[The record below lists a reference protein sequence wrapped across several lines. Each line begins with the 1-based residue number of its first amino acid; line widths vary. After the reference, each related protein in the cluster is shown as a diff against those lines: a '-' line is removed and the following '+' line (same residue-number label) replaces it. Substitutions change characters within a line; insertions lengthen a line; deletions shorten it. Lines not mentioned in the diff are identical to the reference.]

1 MSNRLSSAAATA
13 ATAATDAQDQR
24 QDRLSGVVAVVL
36 AFTTLVAAVA
46 GFLQSSS
53 ANKAGDLRDKAE
65 QLSLQALASAQT
77 SQQNAQVE
85 LETFARWIEQRTEAG
100 NALLASLYA
109 SSDPVRQNEL
119 LLEQQRWETV
129 AEATLKQSDIDP
141 NSEFGPEG
149 DPTFPARY
157 YAAATQ
163 ESLRLT
169 ALQDAANEEAAQ
181 LDQRAA
187 SYTAILAMLA
197 VALYLFGLT
206 LAVAGRWLR
215 LGFLTVGSSL
225 LGVALLW
232 MVQTSL
238 TTSPVTNDEAAAEYA
253 SAQVASVTAH
263 DAAGYQ
269 AAVAH
274 YDRAIQ
280 LRPTFAR
287 AYEGRAHVIVQAASP
302 QKSGF
307 ISIAPPEA
315 LARGRSDL
323 QQAVA
328 LGLENAATLGS
339 LGFYGYVQGVQSADV
354 NLLNESMAYSR
365 RAIALDPG
373 EPIPHYNLAVALT
386 AAGRIDEARNEYQNA
401 IAATIYLDAARTKLR
416 EEPYVEE
423 QWLAGALTDLE
434 IARSHV
440 ADLERVTGRTGL
452 EDAIRGLKEQLVGRV
467 TAESLDAPASSPAV
481 FANIVPSIFPAEL
494 QWEAT
499 VQNYDATRDSISA
512 QWYHNDPEG
521 HGWAVIPDVSQ
532 TATPSVAS
540 DGGLFQLTP
549 YISRVFPPA
558 CLPVGTYRVEL
569 YVNGRLAAEGTQA
582 TDFGQYQ
589 AFMARDLTMAFCRPT
604 DWQRRADR
612 LPGLIDGFQSP
623 DGLSGAYAARYSLP
637 GSLREITDIS
647 AQIEEITLTSF
658 AEWFPAT
665 PTYLED
671 PGTTDEYFMGL
682 DQRAWRWYDYG
693 TGYVHVGAGLT
704 TDGTVIVGMVYGPYA
719 WFDGTEPYRIINSM
733 IKVD

>member
-1 MSNRLSSAAATA
+1 VIE
-13 ATAATDAQDQR
+13 QR
-24 QDRLSGVVAVVL
+24 EDRLSGVVAVVI
-36 AFTTLVAAVA
+36 AFATLVAAVA
-46 GFLQSSS
+46 GFLQSSTS
-53 ANKAGDLRDKAE
+53 NRAGDLRDKAE

-85 LETFARWIEQRTEAG
+85 LETFAQWVEQRTEAG

-141 NSEFGPEG
+141 NSEFGPEQ

-157 YAAATQ
+157 YAAATK
-163 ESLRLT
+163 ESLRLN
-169 ALQDAANEEAAQ
+169 ALQDAANEEASQ

-215 LGFLTVGSSL
+215 LGFLTVGASL
-225 LGVALLW
+225 LGVGLLW
-232 MVQTSL
+232 MIQTTL
-238 TTSPVTNDEAAAEYA
+238 TASTATNDEAAAEYA
-253 SAQVASVTAH
+253 SAQVAAMTAH

-269 AAVAH
+269 EAEAH

-287 AYEGRAHVIVQAASP
+287 AYEGRAHVIVSAASP
-302 QKSGF
+302 QRSGF

-315 LARGRSDL
+315 LARGRTDL
-323 QQAVA
+323 QSAVA

-339 LGFYGYVQGVQSADV
+339 LAFYGYVQGVQSADV
-354 NLLNESMAYSR
+354 NLLNESIAYSR

-386 AAGRIDEARNEYQNA
+386 AAGRIDEARGAYQDA
-401 IAATIYLDAARTKLR
+401 VAATIYIDTARTKLR

-452 EDAIRGLKEQLVGRV
+452 EDSIRSLKEQIVGRV
-467 TAESLDAPASSPAV
+467 TAESLDAPPASPAV
-481 FANIVPSIFPAEL
+481 FATIVPSIFPAEL

-499 VQNYDATRDSISA
+499 VQNYDAARDTISA

-521 HGWAVIPDVSQ
+521 HGWAVIPEVSL
-532 TATPSVAS
+532 TAVPSVAS

-549 YISRVFPPA
+549 YIDRVFPPA
-558 CLPVGTYRVEL
+558 CLPQGSYRVEL
-569 YVNGRLAAEGTQA
+569 YVNGRLAAEGTQV
-582 TDFGQYQ
+582 TDFGEYQ
-589 AFMARDLTMAFCRPT
+589 AFMARDLTMAFCRPA
-604 DWQRRADR
+604 DWQRRTDR
-612 LPGLIDGFQSP
+612 LPGLIDGFQSL
-623 DGLSGAYAARYSLP
+623 DGLYGAYAARYSLP
-637 GSLREITDIS
+637 GSLRDRADI
-647 AQIEEITLTSF
+647 AEQIEELTLTSF
-658 AEWFPAT
+658 SDWFPGT
-665 PTYLED
+665 PSYLED

-682 DQRAWRWYDYG
+682 DRRAWRWYDYG
-693 TGYVHVGAGLT
+693 TGYVRVGAGVT
-704 TDGTVIVGMVYGPYA
+704 SDGAVVMGMVYGPYA

-733 IKVD
+733 IKVN